1 MGKENLKRSEN
12 KTLVH
17 FLTNKCIHLKSH
29 PFAKGE
35 PVLSDLLEMANQFGQ
50 A

>member
-1 MGKENLKRSEN
+1 MRIKKNPSMGKENLKRSEN

-29 PFAKGE
+29 PFAKHE
-35 PVLSDLLEMANQFGQ
+35 PVLSDRY
-50 A
+50 